1 VTTPDPRER
10 LRKLAGTATRLRVDP
25 HDLAEDLPAGWERIP
40 DVAARTYRAYAEIA
54 RLLED
59 LGREVP
65 G

>member
-10 LRKLAGTATRLRVDP
+10 LRTLAGAATRLRVDL
-25 HDLAEDLPAGWERIP
+25 HDLAEDLPTGWERLP
-40 DVAARTYRAYAEIA
+40 DVAARTYEAYAMLA
-54 RLLED
+54 RLLDD